1 MELSEEL
8 KNLIEK
14 AAPLII
20 FFSLSTTQQ
29 SQVLPVL
36 EKEEKYDFPDGD
48 LWTSSTLEVL
58 LCCYQAFINSISIRL
73 ILILD
78 EVRDEDTESFSA
90 GCTQISHRLNEI
102 LNRDAD
108 IIFSSENLDSVE
120 WVALRQLSETVQ
132 EGLQIQLE
140 IDTEMLREQ
149 MNYRL
154 HP

>member
-1 MELSEEL
+1 MQLSEEL

-20 FFSLSTTQQ
+20 FFSLSTTRQ

-48 LWTSSTLEVL
+48 LWTSSALEVL
-58 LCCYQAFINSISIRL
+58 LCCYQALINSISIRL
-73 ILILD
+73 TLILD
-78 EVRDEDTESFSA
+78 EVSDEDTKNFAA
-90 GCTQISHRLNEI
+90 GCDQISHRLNEI

-108 IIFSSENLDSVE
+108 IIFNSENLDSVE
-120 WVALRQLSETVQ
+120 WIALRQLSKTVQ
-132 EGLQIQLE
+132 EGLHIQLK
-140 IDTEMLREQ
+140 IDTEMLSEQ